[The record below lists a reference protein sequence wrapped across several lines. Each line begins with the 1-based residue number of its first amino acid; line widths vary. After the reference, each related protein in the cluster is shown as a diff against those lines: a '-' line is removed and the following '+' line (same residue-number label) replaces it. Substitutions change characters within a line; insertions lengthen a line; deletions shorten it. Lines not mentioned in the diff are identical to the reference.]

1 MSPVKAVV
9 TRKPEKLS
17 MVICA
22 KRKIQSAKCLQKK
35 KMERAYT
42 SRLTEHLQDLEKQE
56 ANTPMRSS
64 WQGIIKLRAEINQI

>member
-9 TRKPEKLS
+9 TGKPEKLT

-22 KRKIQSAKCLQKK
+22 KMKIQSAKCLQKK
-35 KMERAYT
+35 MERTYT